1 MELIHSTIQ
10 PAQKATPETLYCVFC
25 GSNRFR
31 EVLLS
36 PIIKDGQISGGTKQ
50 LKCDNCGKSVS
61 GG

>member
-10 PAQKATPETLYCVFC
+10 PAQEATAETLRCVFC
-25 GSNRFR
+25 NSIRFR
-31 EVLLS
+31 EVILA

-50 LKCDNCGKSVS
+50 LRCDNCGKPVS